1 MFFLEE
7 ILWSHLTWPRS
18 VPWSCRLDHPELPT
32 CKELHRPHPTWAHV
46 ITSSQRKF
54 HDKNMPSAE
63 LCAMIPLPPLRKNPW
78 TEKYEKPEGLLR
90 TSILVQPVESW
101 RTLPICHF
109 CPGGIAWGQHWWI
122 TVHRSK
128 TKKWCCCQNSV
139 GRLHSKNTFNGK
151 LTNPLGQVGL
161 AQGQFFVGSS
171 NFEMLN
177 KEGGSGSTAPRLP
190 ESFVHRVGWIVS
202 ENILVTLNL
211 ERRFRSCL
219 LLIPIDMDKYL
230 QFYQSCRAKNIP
242 AVFSYI
248 ELMLKFKLQF
258 PIPQALQHWNS
269 WYNPR
274 LASHLL

>member
-1 MFFLEE
+1 M
-7 ILWSHLTWPRS
+7 
-18 VPWSCRLDHPELPT
+18 
-32 CKELHRPHPTWAHV
+32 
-46 ITSSQRKF
+46 SSR
-54 HDKNMPSAE
+54 HHIISAE
-63 LCAMIPLPPLRKNPW
+63 ISWQKHAICRTVCYDPFAAFAKKSLNGKIWKTRRFAKNINLGSACWILTNSSDLPFLSGWNC
-78 TEKYEKPEGLLR
+78 LR
-90 TSILVQPVESW
+90 TALVDHGSP
-101 RTLPICHF
+101 L
-109 CPGGIAWGQHWWI
+109 
-122 TVHRSK
+122 K
-128 TKKWCCCQNSV
+128 NKKKWCCCQNSV

-269 WYNPR
+269 WCNPR